1 MSGRREALTPE
12 SCDHQLVD
20 AWVID
25 DGQSDA
31 GKVVAWA
38 CRFCRRKFAPKAAAA
53 REALP
58 SVEEMAQA
66 MHDVIAPLDGHV
78 HDDSCDPA
86 LTVDTS
92 LATAL
97 LDHIRAARASD
108 GGR

>member
-1 MSGRREALTPE
+1 MSGRGEALTVE
-12 SCDHQLVD
+12 SEALHELHHMPSMQCPRRTGGHPDACDLWNRLVR
-20 AWVID
+20 IET
-25 DGQSDA
+25 
-31 GKVVAWA
+31 
-38 CRFCRRKFAPKAAAA
+38 AAA

-97 LDHIRAARASD
+97 LDHIRVARASD

>member
-1 MSGRREALTPE
+1 MTPLT
-12 SCDHQLVD
+12 
-20 AWVID
+20 
-25 DGQSDA
+25 
-31 GKVVAWA
+31 
-38 CRFCRRKFAPKAAAA
+38 APPTENETAAA

-97 LDHIRAARASD
+97 LDYIRVARASD